1 MADVVGG
8 IVIAAVWTLL
18 CYGLSRL
25 GGWRDLARH
34 YLAGSRFHGRRLH
47 FQGVQFAG
55 WVGYNGS
62 FTPGADSMGLY
73 LSVWPIFR
81 IAHPPLYV
89 PWSEI
94 ETNVQERR
102 FISVVSFRFAA
113 SPATRMR
120 TTLRLARRL
129 AELSSG
135 SFNPGTR

>member
-1 MADVVGG
+1 MDGVLNP
-8 IVIAAVWTLL
+8 IFIAALWVAM
-18 CYGLSRL
+18 CFGLSHF
-25 GGWRDLARH
+25 GGWRDLSRH

-47 FQGVQFAG
+47 FQGAQFAG
-55 WVGYNGS
+55 WVGYNGA

-94 ETNVQERR
+94 ETSVQERR
-102 FISVVSFRFAA
+102 FVSVVTFRFAA
-113 SPATRMR
+113 SPETRMR
-120 TTLRLARRL
+120 TTLRLAGRL

-135 SFNPGTR
+135 SFSPPR